1 MKMNFKYVMMAC
13 AISAMGFASCSDNEN
28 IEGSNELPSVVEG
41 EKAFAQVNLKFEDT
55 KTRANYAPAT
65 ATPEEMKIYNG
76 AIYVFNSNKV
86 LQQVVEFD
94 PSNTTLVDANG
105 VYQCRF
111 ETTTGKHY
119 FLAVANAPA
128 FTIPLGTH
136 IDAMDQYI
144 QDINRT
150 KFETYIDPK
159 NALYT
164 GAVKGDGFFMTSGVE
179 MFDKTYSQIEYAE
192 LNVEAATEAEIIA
205 DVKDKKNFI
214 DIYIG
219 RAMAK
224 VEAFVALEA
233 KDKVVI
239 DEAKANGT
247 VVAAKFKYGVANN
260 PDAMYFFPYF
270 GGENMFQSPYH
281 YLFNTTSMPD
291 NYWPALHST
300 TDFPTP
306 SGTST
311 NYVQPNYMNNNGEL
325 VNVADFKALA
335 DQTYLSCKPF
345 YAVENSNKVPTYGNS
360 TLLSIETVFIPS
372 KLVTSVADGVPTT
385 ATNTAEVTFYRIRT
399 KEVLAGE
406 KSKYIDTFFFTN
418 ELDAQAYAEHAAG
431 LNLKKEDYEL
441 MKYTNGFCYYIVP
454 LEDTKKGHPECY
466 DVVRNHYYEVMINS
480 IIACGYNKPGGDEDT
495 EKKDPL
501 DPTNPFM
508 HANIIVK
515 NWVKIDQSE
524 DLGPRS

>member
-1 MKMNFKYVMMAC
+1 MNFKYVMMAC

-55 KTRANYAPAT
+55 KTRANYST
-65 ATPEEMKIYNG
+65 VGATPEEMKIYNG

-94 PSNTTLVDANG
+94 PSNTTLVDANS

-136 IDAMDQYI
+136 IDAMDKYI
-144 QDINRT
+144 QDINKA
-150 KFETYIDPK
+150 KFETYLDPK
-159 NALYT
+159 DKLHASGPVGN
-164 GAVKGDGFFMTSGVE
+164 GFFMTSGVD
-179 MFDKTYSQIEYAE
+179 MFNYTYSQIEYAE
-192 LNVEAATEAEIIA
+192 LTVEAATEAEIIA

-224 VEAFVALEA
+224 VEAFVELKA
-233 KDKVVI
+233 KNEVEVD
-239 DEAKANGT
+239 DKANGT
-247 VVAAKFKYGVANN
+247 VDATKFKYGVANN

-281 YLFNTTSMPD
+281 YLFNSTSLPD

-300 TDFPTP
+300 VDFPTP
-306 SGTST
+306 GTAT
-311 NYVQPNYMNNNGEL
+311 NYIEPNYMNNSGQL
-325 VNVADFKALA
+325 VNIADFKALT
-335 DQTYLSCKPF
+335 DQTYLESKPF

-372 KLVTSVADGVPTT
+372 ELVTSVASGVPTT
-385 ATNTAEVTFYRIRT
+385 APNASAVTFYRIRT
-399 KEVLAGE
+399 NEVLAGRE
-406 KSKYIDTFFFTN
+406 SKYIDDYFFST
-418 ELDAQAYAEHAAG
+418 DALVREYAEDAAG
-431 LNLKKEDYEL
+431 LGLAAADYEIVEY
-441 MKYTNGFCYYIVP
+441 KNGFCYYIVP
-454 LEDTKKGHPECY
+454 LYDKEKGNPECY
-466 DVVRNHYYEVMINS
+466 DVVRNHYYEVKISS
-480 IIACGYNKPGGDEDT
+480 ILACGYNNPAGDEDT

-515 NWVKIDQSE
+515 NWIKVAQSE